1 ITEIPEAFEL
11 HLENSLIS
19 DKQKTIAK
27 LIIDPFGQNKTYG
40 IENEIEGEGETFRA
54 LRSTVMQPKRTI
66 NIAILRPAKNKYA
79 LSVQPNVGGRRQPT
93 VAEMTYQKTI
103 DGYQWEG
110 SISDQALK
118 TPLQAK
124 IIYKKDEKDKN
135 NYRLDL
141 QTEFIYSDQPD
152 KLFTNSFHLH
162 RSIIVL
168 PEQKKRIVVRNVKS
182 VNDNIRFVIELKSTH
197 RASNL
202 NTRLWTKI
210 DRSVIGNATIPVR
223 AIFGLETRNLQ
234 HQPVEY
240 SLETRTDA
248 IKFTEIQLKS
258 PNSMLKARI
267 DKINDN
273 HYKVGFYENNQ
284 QPSIVGEL
292 NLNNNG
298 AIFEYRN
305 EKLQEI
311 KLHAS
316 AEKFNDY
323 EGEINVWHS
332 EESKKIQDARLALQF
347 F

>member
-1 ITEIPEAFEL
+1 
-11 HLENSLIS
+11 
-19 DKQKTIAK
+19 
-27 LIIDPFGQNKTYG
+27 
-40 IENEIEGEGETFRA
+40 
-54 LRSTVMQPKRTI
+54 M
-66 NIAILRPAKNKYA
+66 
-79 LSVQPNVGGRRQPT
+79 
-93 VAEMTYQKTI
+93 
-103 DGYQWEG
+103 
-110 SISDQALK
+110 
-118 TPLQAK
+118 
-124 IIYKKDEKDKN
+124 
-135 NYRLDL
+135 
-141 QTEFIYSDQPD
+141 
-152 KLFTNSFHLH
+152 FTNSFHLH

-332 EESKKIQDARLALQF
+332 EESKKIQDARLALQKKTKEIMSKSGEF
-347 F
+347 HQNSFIPDVFRSIFLSHKQIANDIVTTALDEIIKQWTTEQR